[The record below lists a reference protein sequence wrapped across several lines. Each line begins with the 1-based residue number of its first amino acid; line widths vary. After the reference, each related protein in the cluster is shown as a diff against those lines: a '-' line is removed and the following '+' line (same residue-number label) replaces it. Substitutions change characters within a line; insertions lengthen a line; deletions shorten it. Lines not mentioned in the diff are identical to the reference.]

1 MIGSGEVSY
10 ADGACVLC
18 APVGGSAS
26 FVISGPKQASGTAG
40 ASAKV
45 TVEASVKRLG
55 GATPTNVTLQ
65 LKVGGSSI
73 TQGGAINATGFSVI
87 RGGLVS
93 ASDTTVSASVGMQGA
108 LVGDCIV
115 IDALR
120 VLLL

>member
-26 FVISGPKQASGTAG
+26 FVISGPKQASGP